1 MVTSVAVATTTH
13 PWTRRR
19 ASRDAQAPI
28 RAAQPPATKSQRDAR
43 GRCTARG
50 PMWFQDLTD
59 LGAFEPTTAVRLCGG
74 LRPSGDGPVPGRLGP
89 WAGQVALVWP
99 AKREQSA
106 AARTG

>member
-1 MVTSVAVATTTH
+1 MVTNVAVTTTTH

-43 GRCTARG
+43 RCTARG

-59 LGAFEPTTAVRLCGG
+59 LGAFEQSPPQQSGCAVAFVRRATALC
-74 LRPSGDGPVPGRLGP
+74 R
-89 WAGQVALVWP
+89 
-99 AKREQSA
+99 A
-106 AARTG
+106 A